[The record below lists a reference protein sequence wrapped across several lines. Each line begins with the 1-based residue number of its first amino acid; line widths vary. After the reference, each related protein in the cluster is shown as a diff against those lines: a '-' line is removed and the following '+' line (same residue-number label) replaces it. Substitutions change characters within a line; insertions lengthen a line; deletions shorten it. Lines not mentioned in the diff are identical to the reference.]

1 MFQPADQRAFR
12 DLAHKCAE
20 MAETETDQ
28 TSRLAL
34 LAAAQ
39 KWWEAAGGEMKGQRF
54 DRFLDEF
61 NRRQM
66 RAEAWSIVTP
76 SSGPRRGHENLAFD
90 QGCNAGSP
98 FKPRYQ

>member
-1 MFQPADQRAFR
+1 MDKKMFQPEDQRAFR
-12 DLAHKCAE
+12 DLAQKCAE

-39 KWWEAAGGEMKGQRF
+39 KWLEAADGELKGRRF
-54 DRFLDEF
+54 DQFVDEF

-66 RAEAWSIVTP
+66 RPEAWSNVTA
-76 SSGPRRGHENLAFD
+76 SRREHLQLTPR
-90 QGCNAGSP
+90 P
-98 FKPRYQ
+98 